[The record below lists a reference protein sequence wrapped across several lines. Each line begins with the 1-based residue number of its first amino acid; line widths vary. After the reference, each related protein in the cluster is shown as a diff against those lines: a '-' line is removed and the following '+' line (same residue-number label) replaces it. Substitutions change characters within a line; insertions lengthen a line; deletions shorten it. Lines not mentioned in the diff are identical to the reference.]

1 MAVEAERDISNV
13 GFIKNDD
20 SLTKTGTIAQD
31 ESRTEDLLKYTV
43 MAQIAATG
51 FWTPF
56 NAVAG
61 TDGSAIPRGIYLG
74 DDIDAADLA
83 AGDIEDVPIL
93 VGNAYVD
100 RQLVVW
106 DQDTLDED
114 SVIGAAT
121 IHACAAEEYLSA
133 VSGIFIE
140 DTENITAYEN

>member
-1 MAVEAERDISNV
+1 MAVQAERDISNV
-13 GFIKNDD
+13 GFIKNND
-20 SLTKTGTIAQD
+20 SLTKSGTIAQD
-31 ESRTEDLLKYTV
+31 ESRTEDLLQNTV

-56 NAVAG
+56 NSVAG

-74 DDIDAADLA
+74 EDIDEADLV
-83 AGDIEDVPIL
+83 AGNITDVPIL
-93 VGNAYVD
+93 VGDAYVD

-121 IHACAAEEYLSA
+121 IHAVAAEEALSA
-133 VSGIFIE
+133 SSNIFIE
-140 DTENITAYEN
+140 DTENITNYEN